1 MSLIQDILTVLL
13 ADAVGKSV
21 LTTKSV
27 PLTSP
32 QSTDLAVLASYAQHN
47 PADLTSVAEKTYD
60 SVRSLYVDVKTAAV
74 QALVALPIGSETYLS
89 VDRFFKF
96 AAALIIREGSR
107 KDLFAGKD
115 PEDVVPEDVTEFE
128 EEVVADYADLTADLE
143 SWSAESFLV
152 MGQNGP
158 LFSTLS
164 TKSAIDPRPSITPG
178 AFQVTNVLPRT
189 RSVPA
194 YQLGYL
200 TPAVSRLPHPALPPT
215 EMMTHFV
222 HPNGSELAPSRFLR
236 MDANSSFAPT
246 SDSGKAVYD
255 PASTGALWYEKVGRL
270 RESALDSALNE
281 VKGDGADD
289 TKKEDT
295 NDVEMDDVT
304 GETEAKQ
311 EEDKEDDSAVD
322 SVDSATSPS
331 TPSTPLP
338 MEDILQ
344 WHPRNF
350 IDDDEFEAIKTG
362 TELEFVSRLMLQLQQ
377 LQADRLAT
385 PDIPPPVSF
394 EERRLAMK
402 IEGVLGRLLQSSEGV
417 DIAKSKIKPSTNIP
431 ALKTNYLGVLPAP
444 EPPKPISSVGRLPSG
459 PKARRAK
466 R

>member
-1 MSLIQDILTVLL
+1 MSLIQDILNVLQ
-13 ADAVGKSV
+13 ADPVGKAV
-21 LTTKSV
+21 LSTKAV
-27 PLTSP
+27 PQTSP
-32 QSTDLAVLASYAQHN
+32 QSTDLSVLASYAQHN
-47 PADLTSVAEKTYD
+47 AADLTSVAEKSYD
-60 SVRSLYVDVKTAAV
+60 SVRNLYVDVKTAAV
-74 QALVALPIGSETYLS
+74 QALVALPIGSEEYME

-107 KDLFAGKD
+107 MDLFGGKD

-128 EEVVADYADLTADLE
+128 EEIVADYADLTADLE
-143 SWSAESFLV
+143 SWSAEAFLV

-270 RESALDSALNE
+270 RETAIDEALEKN
-281 VKGDGADD
+281 GD

-295 NDVEMDDVT
+295 NDVEMKDA
-304 GETEAKQ
+304 TEAKVEEQ
-311 EEDKEDDSAVD
+311 DEEKEKKEEEEEDLQPLFKDEDVD
-322 SVDSATSPS
+322 PS
-331 TPSTPLP
+331 KALP
-338 MEDILQ
+338 MDDIIQ

-402 IEGVLGRLLQSSEGV
+402 IEGVLGRLLQTSEGI
-417 DIAKSKIKPSTNIP
+417 DIANSKIKPSTNIP

-459 PKARRAK
+459 SKTRRGK

>member
-1 MSLIQDILTVLL
+1 MSLIQDILHVLL
-13 ADAVGKSV
+13 ADPVGKSV
-21 LTTKSV
+21 LTKKSV
-27 PLTSP
+27 PVTSP
-32 QSTDLAVLASYAQHN
+32 QSTDLAVLAGYAQHN
-47 PADLTSVAEKTYD
+47 SADLTAVTEKSYD
-60 SVRSLYVDVKTAAV
+60 SVRNLYVDVKTAAV
-74 QALVALPIGSETYLS
+74 LALVALPIGSEDYLE

-96 AAALIIREGSR
+96 AAALIVREGSR
-107 KDLFAGKD
+107 MDLFGGKD

-128 EEVVADYADLTADLE
+128 EEIVQDYADLTADLE

-270 RESALDSALNE
+270 KETAIDEALKS
-281 VKGDGADD
+281 D

-295 NDVEMDDVT
+295 NDVEMEDAEEKEEGQEDEPV
-304 GETEAKQ
+304 K
-311 EEDKEDDSAVD
+311 EEDLQPLFKDEDVD
-322 SVDSATSPS
+322 PAEE
-331 TPSTPLP
+331 LP
-338 MEDILQ
+338 MSDILQ

-394 EERRLAMK
+394 EERRLALK
-402 IEGVLGRLLQSSEGV
+402 IEGVLGRLLQSSEGI
-417 DIAKSKIKPSTNIP
+417 DIANSKIKPSTNIP

-444 EPPKPISSVGRLPSG
+444 EPPKPLSSVGRLPSSS
-459 PKARRAK
+459 KARRAK

>member
-1 MSLIQDILTVLL
+1 MSLIQDILHVLL
-13 ADAVGKSV
+13 ADSVGKTV
-21 LTTKSV
+21 LNAKSV

-32 QSTDLAVLASYAQHN
+32 QTTELSVLATYAQHN
-47 PADLTSVAEKTYD
+47 AADLTSVVDKQYK
-60 SVRSLYVDVKTAAV
+60 SVRNLYVDVKTASV
-74 QALVALPIGSETYLS
+74 QALIALPIGSEQYLE

-107 KDLFAGKD
+107 MDLFGGKD

-128 EEVVADYADLTADLE
+128 EEIVADYADLTADLE

-178 AFQVTNVLPRT
+178 SFQVTNVLPRT

-236 MDANSSFAPT
+236 MDANSSFAPS
-246 SDSGKAVYD
+246 SDSGRAVYD
-255 PASTGALWYEKVGRL
+255 PTSTGALWYEKVGRL
-270 RESALDSALNE
+270 RETAI
-281 VKGDGADD
+281 DD
-289 TKKEDT
+289 ILKNGPKKEDT
-295 NDVEMDDVT
+295 NDVEMEDEEEKEEE
-304 GETEAKQ
+304 ETK
-311 EEDKEDDSAVD
+311 EEDLQPLVKDEDVDVSKE
-322 SVDSATSPS
+322 
-331 TPSTPLP
+331 LP

-350 IDDDEFEAIKTG
+350 IDDDEFDAIKSG
-362 TELEFVSRLMLQLQQ
+362 TEIQFVSRLMLQLQQ

-402 IEGVLGRLLQSSEGV
+402 IEGVLGRLLQSTEGI
-417 DIAKSKIKPSTNIP
+417 DIANSKIKPSTNIP

-444 EPPKPISSVGRLPSG
+444 EPPKPLASVGRLGSG
-459 PKARRAK
+459 SKPRRNAK

>member
-1 MSLIQDILTVLL
+1 MSLIQDILDVLL
-13 ADAVGKSV
+13 ADAVGKTV
-21 LTTKSV
+21 LSTKAV
-27 PLTSP
+27 PQVSP
-32 QSTDLAVLASYAQHN
+32 QSTNLSVLASYAQHN
-47 PADLTSVAEKTYD
+47 VADLTSVSEKAYD
-60 SVRSLYVDVKTAAV
+60 SVRNLYVDVKTAAV
-74 QALVALPIGSETYLS
+74 QALVALPIGSEKYLE

-107 KDLFAGKD
+107 MDLFGGKD

-128 EEVVADYADLTADLE
+128 EEIVADYADLTADLE

-270 RESALDSALNE
+270 RESAIDDALGKN
-281 VKGDGADD
+281 D

-295 NDVEMDDVT
+295 NDVEMNDA
-304 GETEAKQ
+304 TEAKVEGQ
-311 EEDKEDDSAVD
+311 EEEEEKGDRERKRK
-322 SVDSATSPS
+322 TSSLCLEMKMS
-331 TPSTPLP
+331 TP
-338 MEDILQ
+338 
-344 WHPRNF
+344 PR
-350 IDDDEFEAIKTG
+350 ICPWKTFSNG
-362 TELEFVSRLMLQLQQ
+362 TLETSL
-377 LQADRLAT
+377 T
-385 PDIPPPVSF
+385 TT
-394 EERRLAMK
+394 
-402 IEGVLGRLLQSSEGV
+402 SS
-417 DIAKSKIKPSTNIP
+417 KPSKLAPSSSLSADSCSNCNNSRQTVWP
-431 ALKTNYLGVLPAP
+431 HLTYLHQC
-444 EPPKPISSVGRLPSG
+444 RLRSDG
-459 PKARRAK
+459 LQ
-466 R
+466 

>member
-1 MSLIQDILTVLL
+1 MSLIQDILDVLL
-13 ADAVGKSV
+13 ADAVGKTV
-21 LTTKSV
+21 LSTKAV
-27 PLTSP
+27 PQVSP
-32 QSTDLAVLASYAQHN
+32 QSTNLSVLASYAQHN
-47 PADLTSVAEKTYD
+47 VADLTSVSEKAYD
-60 SVRSLYVDVKTAAV
+60 SVRNLYVDVKTAAV
-74 QALVALPIGSETYLS
+74 QALVALPIGSEKYLE

-107 KDLFAGKD
+107 MDLFGGKD

-128 EEVVADYADLTADLE
+128 EEIVADYADLTADLE

-270 RESALDSALNE
+270 RESAIDDALGKN
-281 VKGDGADD
+281 D

-295 NDVEMDDVT
+295 NDVEMNDA
-304 GETEAKQ
+304 TEAKVEGQ
-311 EEDKEDDSAVD
+311 EEEEEKGGQGEEEEDLQPLFRDEDVD
-322 SVDSATSPS
+322 PS
-331 TPSTPLP
+331 KDLP

-402 IEGVLGRLLQSSEGV
+402 IEGVLGRLLQSTEGI
-417 DIAKSKIKPSTNIP
+417 DIANSKIKPSTNIP

-459 PKARRAK
+459 PKTRRAK